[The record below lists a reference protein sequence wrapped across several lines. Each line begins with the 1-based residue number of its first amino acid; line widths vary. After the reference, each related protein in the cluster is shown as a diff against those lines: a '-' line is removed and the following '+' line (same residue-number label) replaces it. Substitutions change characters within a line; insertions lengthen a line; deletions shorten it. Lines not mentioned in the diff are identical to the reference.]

1 VAVVLVLAV
10 AAVRLLDSGSAIFY
24 YRVIDDRTL
33 VVGTIEGTHAWTR
46 VTSVTETPSTVTITV
61 SSLRIQLF
69 AGTAVGIPVET
80 VVNLREPLAD
90 RIVVDGTS
98 GAVVQPA
105 RCPPPT
111 FVAPGCP

>member
-1 VAVVLVLAV
+1 VAVILVLAV
-10 AAVRLLDSGSAIFY
+10 AAIRLLDRGSAIYY

-46 VTSVTETPSTVTITV
+46 VTDVTETPSTVTITV

-80 VVNLREPLAD
+80 VVSLRDPISD
-90 RIVVDGTS
+90 RVVVDGTS
-98 GAVVQPA
+98 GSVVQPA

-111 FVAPGCP
+111 IVAPGCP